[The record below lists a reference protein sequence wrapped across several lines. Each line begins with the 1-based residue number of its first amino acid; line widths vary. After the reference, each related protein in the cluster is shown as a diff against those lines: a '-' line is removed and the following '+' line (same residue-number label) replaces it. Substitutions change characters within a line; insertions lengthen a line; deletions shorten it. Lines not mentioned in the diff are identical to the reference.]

1 MSRIFSTWILAAIR
15 RNPQLTAAYREEKAG
30 FELGSFRNF
39 LLESGIHSNM
49 TEPKRVSDLP
59 PFSASVEPGSEA
71 IPRVPSSRVNPMEHS
86 HQSDAMGST
95 PHDDPEVVIDSKST
109 WLWAAEFD
117 AFRPRLQKIV
127 AFRLDPSVKQRIDPA
142 DVVQE
147 SYFEIARRIHEFN
160 VDCQVPF
167 FVWVRQRV
175 LQTMIDMQR
184 SHSREKR
191 SVHRERHLPM
201 PSMSQSTSLSM
212 AAWLCDDNTSPSHAA
227 MQVEE
232 QERLK
237 HALDAMNETDRE
249 ILAMRHFEHLA
260 NSEVAQ
266 TLGISPT
273 AASNRYVRAAARL
286 AELLHPA
293 SRPSAS

>member
-1 MSRIFSTWILAAIR
+1 
-15 RNPQLTAAYREEKAG
+15 
-30 FELGSFRNF
+30 
-39 LLESGIHSNM
+39 M
-49 TEPKRVSDLP
+49 TEPKRISELALS
-59 PFSASVEPGSEA
+59 SAA
-71 IPRVPSSRVNPMEHS
+71 AVPE
-86 HQSDAMGST
+86 SDAPPAVPNIGVKPT
-95 PHDDPEVVIDSKST
+95 NPIDPADGIGAMPDSYSEIVTDSKST
-109 WLWAAEFD
+109 WPWAAEFD
-117 AFRPRLQKIV
+117 ALRPRLQKIV

-147 SYFEIARRIHEFN
+147 SYFEIARRIHEFD

-191 SVHRERHLPM
+191 SVHRERHLPVA
-201 PSMSQSTSLSM
+201 SMSQSTSLSM

-227 MQVEE
+227 MRVEE
-232 QERLK
+232 QERLRL
-237 HALDAMNETDRE
+237 ALDAMNETDRE

-286 AELLHPA
+286 AELLHPLARPDA
-293 SRPSAS
+293 S

>member
-1 MSRIFSTWILAAIR
+1 MI
-15 RNPQLTAAYREEKAG
+15 
-30 FELGSFRNF
+30 
-39 LLESGIHSNM
+39 
-49 TEPKRVSDLP
+49 EPKRASELNAS
-59 PFSASVEPGSEA
+59 SAAVEPGSKVISGA
-71 IPRVPSSRVNPMEHS
+71 PCSRVSPMEPNHS
-86 HQSDAMGST
+86 ADGVDST
-95 PHDDPEVVIDSKST
+95 ARDYAEAGADSKPT
-109 WLWAAEFD
+109 WPWAAEFD

-127 AFRLDPSVKQRIDPA
+127 AFRLDPSVQQRVDPA

-147 SYFEIARRIHEFN
+147 SYFEIARRINEFN
-160 VDCQVPF
+160 VDCQIPF

-184 SHSREKR
+184 RHSREKR
-191 SVHRERHLPM
+191 SVHRERQLPM
-201 PSMSQSTSLSM
+201 PSISQSTSLSM
-212 AAWLCDDNTSPSHAA
+212 AAWLCDDKTSPSHAA
-227 MQVEE
+227 MRAEE
-232 QERLK
+232 EERLK
-237 HALDAMNETDRE
+237 LALDAMNETDRE